1 MNNLIQAITDYTT
14 ALEQK
19 LSALEARVA
28 ELEEANE
35 AMRREGD
42 EAKALIASLQAE
54 VAALAA
60 TGVAIPTSDPEVEIE
75 LIVEEDNPIDGESEE
90 QFPSAEESQEELEEL
105 DIVQTPV
112 AEEPIAEPIPVVEE
126 PTAETEPEPVV
137 ELPIVEPVVEPAPAP
152 APEPAPEAKVEPV
165 VEVKVEK
172 PAPRPVPQQTSLFG
186 TAVEDIRQAISLG
199 DRFLFQRELFAGN
212 GELMQK
218 TLDEINTL
226 SSLSEAMDYVRDMH
240 RDLAADLQ
248 KEENAGDEGLLSIY
262 LQANRLLIL
271 SLINKGSL
279 FEAKSLLQ
287 DMKAQD
293 FDTEFAEEKL
303 ALLEEM
309 MNRQK
314 GEQ

>member
-1 MNNLIQAITDYTT
+1 MNTLIQAITDYTT

-28 ELEEANE
+28 ELEEVNG

-60 TGVAIPTSDPEVEIE
+60 TGVALPTSDPEVEIE

-126 PTAETEPEPVV
+126 PTAEPEPEPVV

-152 APEPAPEAKVEPV
+152 APEPAPAPAPQ
-165 VEVKVEK
+165 

-226 SSLSEAMDYVRDMH
+226 SSLGEAMDYVRDNF
-240 RDLAADLQ
+240 DWDKDSTAVQ
-248 KEENAGDEGLLSIY
+248 
-262 LQANRLLIL
+262 
-271 SLINKGSL
+271 L
-279 FEAKSLLQ
+279 FENVLKRR
-287 DMKAQD
+287 
-293 FDTEFAEEKL
+293 F
-303 ALLEEM
+303 
-309 MNRQK
+309 
-314 GEQ
+314 G